1 MADDNS
7 GQRIPSTETLMGWAD
22 RYGLEHPVTS
32 DTSGRDANSYVIT
45 GYPTYVLID
54 REMTI
59 ANPDM
64 WPFSDSAV
72 EQLLAE

>member
-32 DTSGRDANSYVIT
+32 ERLDLSA
-45 GYPTYVLID
+45 PMP
-54 REMTI
+54 E
-59 ANPDM
+59 DM
-64 WPFSDSAV
+64 SD
-72 EQLLAE
+72 LLEFLRKYGTEK